1 MNWLRKALGL
11 CAGYAAVLVI
21 FAPLLAAIADL
32 MLWMFGFA
40 YRVVAWEADRVT
52 FAVLW
57 TLLLGVPGIAL
68 LIALEE

>member
-11 CAGYAAVLVI
+11 CAGYAVALVI
-21 FAPLLAAIADL
+21 FAPMLAAIADL
-32 MLWMFGFA
+32 MLWLFGEP

-57 TLLLGVPGIAL
+57 TLVLGGPGIAL
-68 LIALEE
+68 LIALQE